1 MYHSYAYSHTN
12 SAFLEEYIMIGIPS
26 KAKSTKVSHCAFEA
40 LPHRSLSSRPAGA
53 PTFLHCSFVFEVL
66 QEALLLCG
74 LRTLLLF
81 VFISLVQK
89 KKINHETQIIHLL
102 ATTRGCSCILLS
114 LEPTT
119 SNKWVT
125 AAAARLPTEMTNK
138 SNHRK
143 KNLPENSKRQGKLYW
158 NTLNVLI
165 NNTCLSGDVG
175 LKKN

>member
-12 SAFLEEYIMIGIPS
+12 SAFLEEYIMIGIPT
-26 KAKSTKVSHCAFEA
+26 KTKSTKVSHSAFEP
-40 LPHRSLSSRPAGA
+40 LPHRSLSSKPARA
-53 PTFLHCSFVFEVL
+53 PTFLYCSFIFEVL

-89 KKINHETQIIHLL
+89 KINHETQTIHSL

-119 SNKWVT
+119 GNKWVT
-125 AAAARLPTEMTNK
+125 AHQN
-138 SNHRK
+138 
-143 KNLPENSKRQGKLYW
+143 
-158 NTLNVLI
+158 
-165 NNTCLSGDVG
+165 D
-175 LKKN
+175 